1 MKLLRVWHLLFYD
14 DFIIA
19 SDGFFKSNPGMFSS
33 WVVARN
39 HIQRWVLLSN
49 LERTKETIVY
59 NIYMGTTQRASPG
72 SSAHAARP
80 QTNLTGWGTGEK
92 ALRLSSARNDSTH
105 ARGSVSHSR
114 RFHRAKGAEKSEAID
129 HRRLLDKGWSELTGL
144 ESGLG
149 GLARRPVRYPD
160 YYCLTETR
168 GGCKMLIMSRG
179 GGPWTSRR
187 AVGAGG
193 WLGCGWC
200 APSALC
206 SPTASACPPRALFA
220 LDRLLRILN
229 LFGNRFIAQS
239 CSPMLHALHSFTPS
253 GGPWRTYLTRNSYLM
268 SAATIPDNPLLLI
281 VSKLVIVEV
290 SSYL

>member
-1 MKLLRVWHLLFYD
+1 M
-14 DFIIA
+14 
-19 SDGFFKSNPGMFSS
+19 
-33 WVVARN
+33 
-39 HIQRWVLLSN
+39 
-49 LERTKETIVY
+49 
-59 NIYMGTTQRASPG
+59 YMGTTQRASPG
-72 SSAHAARP
+72 SAHAARP
-80 QTNLTGWGTGEK
+80 QTNLTGRRTGEK

-105 ARGSVSHSR
+105 ARGSVSHSG

-149 GLARRPVRYPD
+149 GVAGRPVRYPD
-160 YYCLTETR
+160 YYGLTETR

-206 SPTASACPPRALFA
+206 SPAASACPPRALFA

-253 GGPWRTYLTRNSYLM
+253 GGPWRTSSHNKL
-268 SAATIPDNPLLLI
+268 IPHVRCNNPWQP
-281 VSKLVIVEV
+281 S
-290 SSYL
+290 SSYCFQTFDYWTFFLSVGFHWK